1 MSDGLQE
8 LLALGLVVI
17 VVALE
22 ALRRWRRRKAAASGC
37 DGCGKSDPPP
47 KEAPLRFHR
56 RRPS

>member
-1 MSDGLQE
+1 MSGGLQE
-8 LLALGLVVI
+8 LLALGVVVA

-22 ALRRWRRRKAAASGC
+22 VLRRWRRRKSAAPGC
-37 DGCGKSDPPP
+37 DGCEKSGPPP